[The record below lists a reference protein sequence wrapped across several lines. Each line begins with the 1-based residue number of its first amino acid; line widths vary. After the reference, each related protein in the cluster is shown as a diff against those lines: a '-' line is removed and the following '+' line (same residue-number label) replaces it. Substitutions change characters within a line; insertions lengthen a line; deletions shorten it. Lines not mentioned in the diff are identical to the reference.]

1 MDFCPARSRHI
12 FRSFVLVERI
22 KMKPRILAIVII
34 GVLITICLIK
44 GINSTLLASALGV
57 LGALGG
63 IEGYQSKHPPKA

>member
-1 MDFCPARSRHI
+1 
-12 FRSFVLVERI
+12 
-22 KMKPRILAIVII
+22 MKPRIVAMVII

-63 IEGYQSKHPPKA
+63 IEGYQARHPPKG